1 MKRLLMVLGAFLFF
15 TVARGV
21 LAQAPPGATVTV
33 EGQLVNATSGGG
45 GDAGIP
51 IMLHSYDGQQMAAV
65 VEDATGPEGTF
76 RFENVET
83 AEGRVF
89 EVMATVGKTIY
100 YSDSASISPGQNK
113 LELPVTIYDTTTDA
127 SALRVEQLHT
137 ILEFLSPA
145 QMHVLEVYVISNAGD
160 RTVEGGLTLEDG
172 RAATMRFP
180 LPDQATDVS
189 FEGGEGGERFVLTG
203 GGFASS
209 LGVPP
214 GLESLQFTV
223 GYRLP
228 YQDGMRFERAL
239 SYPTSSVNVILPASG
254 VSLASEA
261 LVRRGAR
268 QMPDGRQIELFS
280 AEDLEP
286 GESFAFQLS
295 GQPQAGRS
303 GDSTAA
309 SGREVSAGS
318 ALPVGMV
325 VLGLAL
331 MAGGFAWWR
340 WRSDSAETLSEPL
353 PASASQM
360 GQAETVLIRAIA
372 QLDEGYQAGLIEEE
386 EYTRQRDALRSQLK
400 TLLAQQRN
408 PAIVRK
414 IHD

>member
-1 MKRLLMVLGAFLFF
+1 VLGAFLFF
-15 TVARGV
+15 TVAPGV
-21 LAQAPPGATVTV
+21 LAQAPLGATVTV
-33 EGQLVNATSGGG
+33 EGQLVNATGGG
-45 GDAGIP
+45 GGEAGVP
-51 IMLHSYDGQQMAAV
+51 IMLHSYDRQQMAVV
-65 VEDATGPEGTF
+65 VEDATGPEGAF

-100 YSDSASISPGQNK
+100 YSDSTSVSPGQSK

-127 SALRVEQLHT
+127 STLRVEQLHT
-137 ILEFLSPA
+137 ILEFLSPT

-160 RTVEGGLTLEDG
+160 RSVEGGLTLDDG
-172 RAATMRFP
+172 RAATLRFP

-189 FEGGEGGERFVLTG
+189 FEGDEGDDRFVLTK
-203 GGFASS
+203 GGFAST

-239 SYPTSSVNVILPASG
+239 SYPTRRVNVILPEPG
-254 VSLASEA
+254 VSLVSEA

-280 AEDLEP
+280 AEDLQS
-286 GESFAFQLS
+286 GQSFAFQLS
-295 GQPQAGRS
+295 GQPQAGRA

-309 SGREVSAGS
+309 SGGGASAGS
-318 ALPVGMV
+318 SLPVGMV
-325 VLGLAL
+325 LLGLAF

-340 WRSDSAETLSEPL
+340 WRSGSAETLSEPL

-372 QLDEGYQAGLIEEE
+372 QLDEGYQAGLIAEG
-386 EYTRQRDALRSQLK
+386 EYTRQRAELRSQLK
-400 TLLAQQRN
+400 TLLVQGRN

-414 IHD
+414 TDD